1 MTDLLTMG
9 LQMAGCIVVA
19 VPVCAG
25 FVWFIFTAADWLEG
39 RR

>member
-1 MTDLLTMG
+1 MTDLLTMA
-9 LQMAGCIVVA
+9 LQMLGCIVVA